1 MQRLGFNTRLANIL
15 GSFGGRAQ
23 TPQFVQRAFDLARQR
38 QEFTPGAEFMAP
50 PNPVGGGFTDYL
62 GDILSPRG
70 AASYFDVQGYNRGRT
85 QQRAAERYAPPTE
98 QIQPGNLDL
107 GPQGQVR
114 SLLPSAIRG
123 QQFNLGQPPPDPLAK
138 RRG

>member
-1 MQRLGFNTRLANIL
+1 MGRLGFNTRLSHIL

-23 TPQFVQRAFDLARQR
+23 TPEFIQRAFDLARQQ
-38 QEFTPGAEFMAP
+38 QEYTPGAEIIDR
-50 PNPVGGGFTDYL
+50 PNPVGGGVGDYI
-62 GDILSPRG
+62 GDVFRPGG

-85 QQRAAERYAPPTE
+85 QQRAAERFAPSTE

-107 GPQGQVR
+107 GPQGQTQ

-123 QQFNLGQPPPDPLAK
+123 RQYNLGQPPPDPLAK
-138 RRG
+138 RGG